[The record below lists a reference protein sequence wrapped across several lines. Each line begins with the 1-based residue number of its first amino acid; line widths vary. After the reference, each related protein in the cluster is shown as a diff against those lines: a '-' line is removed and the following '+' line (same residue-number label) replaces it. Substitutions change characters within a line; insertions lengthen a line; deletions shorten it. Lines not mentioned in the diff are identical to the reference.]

1 MCLSYVFFS
10 SSLLCKL
17 IADGVNVDICT
28 ENYTTLKDD
37 DDERHEYNSLITSLL
52 LNHTKSLECPYEVKK
67 NRQKL
72 IFSLNLT
79 SRVVSHSLSLFNQ
92 LTSYNQYYRFKS
104 KTLKNKK
111 KTPVKW
117 RENYLICEHFFFVL
131 QLTRFAQMWLL
142 YISRCVYTVHMMLHH
157 LVHYASREVYC
168 VYENFLN
175 VYRSRGACSWR
186 RKSC

>member
-1 MCLSYVFFS
+1 MQITHLSYKINGNLILCLSYVFFS
-10 SSLLCKL
+10 PLCKL

-79 SRVVSHSLSLFNQ
+79 SRVVSRSLSLTNFQ

-104 KTLKNKK
+104 KTLKTKK
-111 KTPVKW
+111 NT
-117 RENYLICEHFFFVL
+117 C
-131 QLTRFAQMWLL
+131 
-142 YISRCVYTVHMMLHH
+142 
-157 LVHYASREVYC
+157 
-168 VYENFLN
+168 
-175 VYRSRGACSWR
+175 
-186 RKSC
+186 

>member
-1 MCLSYVFFS
+1 MFFS

-131 QLTRFAQMWLL
+131 QLTRFAQM
-142 YISRCVYTVHMMLHH
+142 
-157 LVHYASREVYC
+157 
-168 VYENFLN
+168 
-175 VYRSRGACSWR
+175 
-186 RKSC
+186 

>member
-1 MCLSYVFFS
+1 MQITHLSYKINGNLILCLSYVFFS
-10 SSLLCKL
+10 PLCKL

-79 SRVVSHSLSLFNQ
+79 SRVVSRSLSHQ
-92 LTSYNQYYRFKS
+92 LPTNFIQPILPIQVKD
-104 KTLKNKK
+104 LENKK
-111 KTPVKW
+111 KHLLSGAK
-117 RENYLICEHFFFVL
+117 NLSSFFFVL
-131 QLTRFAQMWLL
+131 QLTRFAQM
-142 YISRCVYTVHMMLHH
+142 
-157 LVHYASREVYC
+157 
-168 VYENFLN
+168 
-175 VYRSRGACSWR
+175 
-186 RKSC
+186 

>member
-1 MCLSYVFFS
+1 MELNIKKLNERSSFYHHGADKFNMQITHLSYKINGNLILRLSYVPLF
-10 SSLLCKL
+10 LLCKL

-79 SRVVSHSLSLFNQ
+79 SRVVSRSLSHKLPTNFILPILPIQ
-92 LTSYNQYYRFKS
+92 VKDLE
-104 KTLKNKK
+104 NKK

-117 RENYLICEHFFFVL
+117 RENIFNL
-131 QLTRFAQMWLL
+131 
-142 YISRCVYTVHMMLHH
+142 
-157 LVHYASREVYC
+157 
-168 VYENFLN
+168 
-175 VYRSRGACSWR
+175 
-186 RKSC
+186 